1 MVKWGEARQG
11 SGRRWG
17 TRRDKGRMAA
27 PQRVVGGGRRIGGGG
42 ERPRQDGVRLGGAA
56 IEDGADGVGV
66 RRSSLG
72 IGKGPYVEKN
82 ERGN

>member
-1 MVKWGEARQG
+1 MEWGEARQG

-27 PQRVVGGGRRIGGGG
+27 PRWVAGGGRRISGGG
-42 ERPRQDGVRLGGAA
+42 ERPRQDGVRLGRAA
-56 IEDGADGVGV
+56 TEDKADGVGV
-66 RRSSLG
+66 RRSNLG

-82 ERGN
+82 ENVA